1 MFPGSEVTAEG
12 KGGTE
17 GRHKWRG
24 YKGRGNAISKIT
36 AYRVIDTRCKEH
48 SISDVRSVF
57 RKNQKAS
64 RAIRISLSLTPFR
77 SPILAEEC
85 NYK

>member
-36 AYRVIDTRCKEH
+36 AYRVIDTRGHGCKEH

-64 RAIRISLSLTPFR
+64 RAIHTSLSHTFP
-77 SPILAEEC
+77 LA
-85 NYK
+85 YPRRGM

>member
-64 RAIRISLSLTPFR
+64 RAIRTSLSHIFPLVYPR
-77 SPILAEEC
+77 GM
-85 NYK
+85 